1 MAEKKDS
8 KGRVLRTGESQR
20 KDGRYCYRYQLDG
33 KTKSIYDWD
42 LASLR
47 EKARKIQRDLESGI
61 DSASADKLTLNDCFD
76 KYIAT
81 KVRLRESTVTN
92 YKYMY
97 DRYIR
102 EDLGKRAIGKIK
114 FSDLQKL
121 YNKLLDG
128 TLQFGTLRLLH
139 NALNPTFELAV
150 RDNIIS
156 KNPAKDLLKELRN
169 THETKQEKR
178 FAMTAKE
185 QAAFMDY
192 ARNSPIYS
200 VYVPL
205 FTVFLGTGLRVGEC
219 LGLTWNDL
227 DFKNNVISVNKTLS
241 YKGRENGKTEFFIN
255 PTKTGAGTRT
265 IPMLKE
271 VRKAFL
277 EEKEKQMAKG
287 QCESVIDG
295 YSGFVFSNSRN
306 HAHKPNTIN
315 RVIESIVNNYNKEE
329 LELAKKEKREPFQI
343 RHFSVHN
350 FRHTFATRY
359 CQIETNLK
367 TIQEIM
373 GHSDI
378 SITMQIYAE
387 ATEESK
393 ARSFENL
400 EGKFKIG

>member
-8 KGRVLRTGESQR
+8 KGRVLRTGESQY
-20 KDGRYCYRYQLDG
+20 KDGRYCYRYRLDG
-33 KTKSIYDWD
+33 KTKAVYDWD
-42 LASLR
+42 LAKLR
-47 EKARKIQRDLESGI
+47 EKEKQIQRDLENGI
-61 DSASADKLTLNDCFD
+61 DASLANKMTLNDCFD
-76 KYIAT
+76 KYMAT

-97 DRYIR
+97 DRYVR
-102 EDLGKRAIGKIK
+102 DDFGKRAVGKIK

-121 YNKLLDG
+121 YNDLLDG

-150 RDNIIS
+150 RDNIIA

-169 THETKQEKR
+169 SHETKQEKR
-178 FAMTAKE
+178 FALTEKE
-185 QAAFMDY
+185 QAAFMEY
-192 ARNSPIYS
+192 VRNSIIYER
-200 VYVPL
+200 YLPL

-219 LGLTWNDL
+219 LGLTWNDV
-227 DFKNNVISVNKTLS
+227 DFKNNVIHVNKTLI

-255 PTKTGAGTRT
+255 PTKTGCGTRT

-277 EEKEKQMAKG
+277 TEKEKQMENG
-287 QCESVIDG
+287 PCESVIDG
-295 YSGFVFSNSRN
+295 YSGFVFSNIRN

-315 RVIESIVNNYNKEE
+315 RVIDSIVNNYNKEE
-329 LELAKKEKREPFQI
+329 AELAKKEKREAFQI

-378 SITMQIYAE
+378 SVTMKIYAE

-393 ARSFENL
+393 AKSFESM

>member
-178 FAMTAKE
+178 FAMTEKE
-185 QAAFMDY
+185 QAVFMDY

-219 LGLTWNDL
+219 LGLTWDDL

>member
-92 YKYMY
+92 YKYMF

-114 FSDLQKL
+114 FSDLQKF

-178 FAMTAKE
+178 FAMTEKE

-277 EEKEKQMAKG
+277 EEKGKQMAKG